1 MGIKDLTDADFKKIN
16 EKLKNAGSDLLIN
29 PKLAKSI
36 NEILPKG
43 IKLELDPQLKAVS
56 NEALAK
62 AVEGKVMKVEVM
74 PLLTHLRKALKDAT
88 VASPPE
94 IEVGIQ
100 STKLRTL
107 IEGVLNKHGF
117 MINISTVN
125 DNYTKAVQQKLNG
138 ARYTVKIHADANE
151 ITRSVQASLMQV
163 QSRSFGLKVSRDIL
177 YRSIDEAL
185 GNHRFPITVYVR
197 TENARSAV
205 QAALSKAG
213 GLGTQDILNHQRL
226 MKAEAAAAAAELN
239 RLKAAHMGAADAAK
253 AHATAS
259 VNLGGAMGSNIKI
272 AGELG
277 SAMTSLYSIHA
288 AKEFL
293 SQVVEIGGELEHQ
306 KIAMNT
312 IFGDKGKTNELF
324 GQIKGLAR
332 TSPFGVMELSK
343 SVKALSAYGVQY
355 NEIYE
360 TAKRLADISAATS
373 VDINRLILAFG
384 KTRSRGFLDGLEAK
398 QFAYANIPI
407 YEMVRKKLEELEGQA
422 VTTADVMA
430 RMKKREIGF
439 DIVKDVLWD
448 ITDPGGKFYNMQ
460 EALAGSV
467 KTSWKL
473 VRDNIELMFGE
484 IAESNV
490 GGALKDVAETLQ
502 VLTRNWKAMGTVI
515 GAAALT
521 FGVYKV
527 AVATSNQMMGLH
539 NAEVL
544 KSVTAS
550 NLATTAKLSEVA
562 VYRNLN
568 AAEQEQFI
576 LKSALA
582 KLNRSLLLTHKEL
595 NASEWEAAFVNG
607 KVTEEYILRRIALGK
622 LTKAEIDFIVTSGMV
637 DAKLVQTAVAASN
650 TKFSLVSLYA
660 AIKTDS
666 KAAWLSFLTFCTRV
680 KAGVISL
687 AASIKAINLASM
699 WTWIRTLPTRM
710 AHAEFS
716 VTRLKLAFAGLGRT
730 LASVGAFL
738 LHPATI
744 AMAAIGGVMY
754 AWQKNN
760 EQMEK
765 AKEIGDNIF
774 TKATEG
780 AGNLSQTLK
789 GIKPSAGLSE
799 HELTQGIEQMEQAIK
814 DYSPKPLQDINDTLV
829 AQDGHV
835 LTLAERY
842 DALKK
847 KVEGVAE
854 AYKLM
859 GDVEKGD
866 VGTMVSSAIKSTGGL
881 LNDTV
886 TVNAKDYSEALKR
899 RSDAIREA
907 AKGDERW
914 IKKAVDAAIKADGA
928 FAKAA
933 AGMKTTAA
941 MWEELASNPEKYG
954 DVEYRI
960 PEVSA
965 ALIGI
970 KGINRDINEEKA
982 KFESDVQDFIKDLT
996 ANIRIT
1002 WDKEIK
1008 DLDASQK
1015 DALAITLK
1023 NMLDQADGV
1032 SDSVKMLWAQKLE
1045 DAFKV
1050 TIIEDKIGPAVK
1062 DSFVSAMNNASDAS
1076 IVAVADKWKN
1086 EGWDALSDA
1095 EQQIVYNMMD
1105 DAREKTMALLGT
1117 TQEEMQKYLQN
1128 NPLTQTIKLAYEELG
1143 TNEFQK
1149 EVWNDKLAKRLSE
1162 SIPAPL
1168 SGAGGL
1174 TDDAKKAREWY
1185 NSWTRGGGGYKEAQD
1200 RYNTER
1206 KAIVDEIKAAKNASN
1221 EWLTSKQDALDAM
1234 DALATDMGLQITKKG
1249 GGADGSKKDE
1259 FAESLK
1265 QRFEDIKDAWSE
1277 FQKWSKTE
1285 GREAAATRIGESGL
1299 FSTLS
1304 AEQIPQTVEQY
1315 RALVVELESEL
1326 REAGV
1331 KGTARESLLNDLLK
1345 QLLDINKTVV
1355 DEQLKLAL
1363 DKVSKEAEK
1372 QLADWSLFD
1381 KIRKAT
1387 GNKQLAMNIAFGMGV
1402 SGETDYVTMVKNQFD
1417 QVAKAAKSTLTFD
1430 TATPDALTEAPDEVK
1445 KAWEKAYDLIQKY
1458 RDKEREDVAN
1468 MVEQYRS
1475 TQEEIVALTAEAE
1488 EKKRKI
1494 RESKN
1499 LTPAEKEQIT
1509 AKIDADLNYE
1519 VFRKSGEYLKFFN
1532 AILSMTGDEAEKVGQ
1547 KIKEALDDKL
1557 KAGQISANDYCDEIE
1572 KIDKQLE
1579 KIRQKQKGFGGLGS
1593 FAKGGLQQMFK
1604 DRFDQA
1610 QSDYNAAKTDQGKAA
1625 EQRLEAE
1632 KQIAQYIQKGD
1643 VSSALQTEGSRMQAQ
1658 FAENAAASQAE
1669 GAASAMQG
1677 AQGALSTVSMID
1689 MIVHGI
1695 NDTVQ
1700 GIKGA
1705 FDLIADMADS
1715 FGVDTS
1721 ADTNWGKAGAFLDAF
1736 SQASQHATNA
1746 WDSLKSG
1753 NVGGVIQGVVG
1764 SVTSWFT
1771 TFNRWHDAKLQKQ
1784 IEEYSRIYDLLDSQ
1798 LSLISERLTY
1808 ALGSSKQIKDP
1819 QAESDLQKYNAA
1831 LHRAQTG
1838 AGFSAQIGGITA
1850 KVLRHRVEAYE
1861 EGGVYAYQRALM
1873 EEQRSNLISQ
1883 RNAEADKKDSDQ
1895 SAIDSY
1901 NSQIA
1906 SLEQQIRDFAETT
1919 IETLYGINLRS
1930 FAEDIGSALID
1941 AFAKGEDAAEAFDKA
1956 VGDIMRDVVKQMAI
1970 KNILEQQFEGMRTFL
1985 FGTDGMSGA
1994 FGEDFYLD
2002 EEEAAA
2008 LKTYFD
2014 KIKNE
2019 AIPAVQK
2026 LFDGVNDATGGLLE
2040 ETDKAK
2046 SGLTAGIQAMT
2057 ESTGDLV
2064 ASYLNGIRGDVSV
2077 QTHELWPRLLDVT
2090 LPQISVIAQSQLDA
2104 QRQIA
2109 ENTLR
2114 NAVAAEAI
2122 VKSNNDISRLL
2133 TRVSQGGAKFHIQ

>member
-197 TENARSAV
+197 TENARNAV
-205 QAALSKAG
+205 QTALSKAG

-288 AKEFL
+288 AKQFL

-490 GGALKDVAETLQ
+490 GGALKDVAEILQ

-521 FGVYKV
+521 FGVYRV
-527 AVATSNQMMGLH
+527 AVAASNQMMGLH
-539 NAEVL
+539 NAEIL

-568 AAEQEQFI
+568 AVEQEQFI

-660 AIKTDS
+660 TIKTGS
-666 KAAWLSFLTFCTRV
+666 KAAWLSFLSFCTRV

-780 AGNLSQTLK
+780 ASSLSQTLK

-854 AYKLM
+854 AYRLM

-914 IKKAVDAAIKADGA
+914 IKKAVDAAMKADGA

-941 MWEELASNPEKYG
+941 MWEDLASNPEKYG

-965 ALIGI
+965 ALTGI
-970 KGINRDINEEKA
+970 KGINRDINEDKA

-996 ANIRIT
+996 ANVRIT

-1062 DSFVSAMNNASDAS
+1062 DGFVSAMNNASDAS

-1105 DAREKTMALLGT
+1105 DAHEKTMALLGT

-1162 SIPAPL
+1162 SIPTPL

-1265 QRFEDIKDAWSE
+1265 QRFKDIKDAYAMFKEWA
-1277 FQKWSKTE
+1277 KLE
-1285 GREAAATRIGESGL
+1285 GKEAAFKRVGESGL
-1299 FSTLS
+1299 FATLDPDKV
-1304 AEQIPQTVEQY
+1304 PQTVDEY
-1315 RALVVELESEL
+1315 LALIDELEKEL
-1326 REAGV
+1326 KAAGI
-1331 KGTARESLLNDLLK
+1331 KGKSQRESLANDIVK
-1345 QLLDINKTVV
+1345 ERFGINKDTFK
-1355 DEQLKLAL
+1355 EQLQLAL
-1363 DKVSKEAEK
+1363 DKVSKEAER
-1372 QLADWSLFD
+1372 QLADWNLYE
-1381 KIRKAT
+1381 KVRKAT
-1387 GNKQLAMNIAFGMGV
+1387 GNETLAFNLAFGMNGD
-1402 SGETDYVTMVKNQFD
+1402 GQTDYVRLMKDRFD
-1417 QVAKAAKSTLTFD
+1417 AIAKEYGSAFTYD
-1430 TATPDALTEAPDEVK
+1430 TATPELLQKEGIQEVQKAYEQTYGDISKYHQKESEEVADILAKYQSLQDKIAKIDYDRNEEIRKINESKDLTPEQKAQTIQRINVEADYQKFTQSNEYLQFFAGIYALTEQEATRIG
-1445 KAWEKAYDLIQKY
+1445 DLIEQHLNRQLQLGRISAEDYYKEIERIKQQLDKLRNVKSDAMTFLTGGVKGLSEKRQETNNAKRLEITQKIADLESRLQKAREEGDKHQEGLLMAQLRGARTELSLQDKI
-1458 RDKEREDVAN
+1458 RDKIIKNKQQWQSVLDVAN
-1468 MVEQYRS
+1468 
-1475 TQEEIVALTAEAE
+1475 IVSNIA
-1488 EKKRKI
+1488 
-1494 RESKN
+1494 
-1499 LTPAEKEQIT
+1499 
-1509 AKIDADLNYE
+1509 
-1519 VFRKSGEYLKFFN
+1519 
-1532 AILSMTGDEAEKVGQ
+1532 
-1547 KIKEALDDKL
+1547 
-1557 KAGQISANDYCDEIE
+1557 
-1572 KIDKQLE
+1572 
-1579 KIRQKQKGFGGLGS
+1579 GGLSDAFGS
-1593 FAKGGLQQMFK
+1593 
-1604 DRFDQA
+1604 
-1610 QSDYNAAKTDQGKAA
+1610 
-1625 EQRLEAE
+1625 
-1632 KQIAQYIQKGD
+1632 
-1643 VSSALQTEGSRMQAQ
+1643 
-1658 FAENAAASQAE
+1658 
-1669 GAASAMQG
+1669 
-1677 AQGALSTVSMID
+1677 
-1689 MIVHGI
+1689 
-1695 NDTVQ
+1695 
-1700 GIKGA
+1700 IK
-1705 FDLIADMADS
+1705 DMADA
-1715 FGVDTS
+1715 FGVDTE
-1721 ADTNWGKAGAFLDAF
+1721 TGGWLD
-1736 SQASQHATNA
+1736 
-1746 WDSLKSG
+1746 
-1753 NVGGVIQGVVG
+1753 VGGVLDTLS
-1764 SVTSWFT
+1764 SVTSGVSKAVQSAMSGDVGGILGGVVSTLTTPFT
-1771 TFNRWHDAKLQKQ
+1771 IWAQLHDKKLQKQ

-1798 LSLISERLTY
+1798 LSLMSERLTY

-1819 QAESDLQKYNAA
+1819 QAESDRQKYYAA
-1831 LHRAQTG
+1831 LQRAQTG

-1873 EEQRSNLISQ
+1873 EEQRNALIGQ

-1895 SAIDSY
+1895 GAIDSY

-1906 SLEQQIRDFAETT
+1906 SLEQQIRDFAETA

-1941 AFAKGEDAAEAFDKA
+1941 AFAKGEDAAEAFDEA

-1994 FGEDFYLD
+1994 FGEDFELD
-2002 EEEAAA
+2002 AEEAAA
-2008 LKTYFD
+2008 LKIYFD

-2077 QTHELWPRLLDVT
+2077 QTHELWPRLLDVA

-2122 VKSNNDISRLL
+2122 AKSNNDISRLL

>member
-1 MGIKDLTDADFKKIN
+1 MPSLGNLWYTMGIKDLTDADFKKIN

-197 TENARSAV
+197 TENARNAV
-205 QAALSKAG
+205 QTALSKAG

-288 AKEFL
+288 AKQFL

-490 GGALKDVAETLQ
+490 GGALKDVAEILQ

-521 FGVYKV
+521 FGVYRV
-527 AVATSNQMMGLH
+527 AVAASNQMMGLH
-539 NAEVL
+539 NAEIL

-568 AAEQEQFI
+568 AVEQEQFI

-660 AIKTDS
+660 TIKTGS
-666 KAAWLSFLTFCTRV
+666 KAAWLSFLSFCTRV

-780 AGNLSQTLK
+780 ASSLSQTLK

-854 AYKLM
+854 AYRLM

-914 IKKAVDAAIKADGA
+914 IKKAVDAAMKADGA

-941 MWEELASNPEKYG
+941 MWEDLASNPEKYG

-965 ALIGI
+965 ALTGI

-1086 EGWDALSDA
+1086 EGWEALSDA

-1128 NPLTQTIKLAYEELG
+1128 NPLTQTIKLAYEEFG

-1162 SIPAPL
+1162 SIPTPL

-1174 TDDAKKAREWY
+1174 TEDAKKAREWY

-1200 RYNTER
+1200 RYNAER

-1234 DALATDMGLQITKKG
+1234 DALASDMGLQITKKG
-1249 GGADGSKKDE
+1249 GGMDGSKKDE

-1265 QRFEDIKDAWSE
+1265 QRFKDIKDAYAMFKEWA
-1277 FQKWSKTE
+1277 KLE
-1285 GREAAATRIGESGL
+1285 GKEAAFKRVGESGL
-1299 FSTLS
+1299 FATL
-1304 AEQIPQTVEQY
+1304 APDKVPQTVDEY
-1315 RALVVELESEL
+1315 LALIDELEKEL
-1326 REAGV
+1326 KAAGI
-1331 KGTARESLLNDLLK
+1331 KGKSQRESLANDIVK
-1345 QLLDINKTVV
+1345 ERFGINKDTFK
-1355 DEQLKLAL
+1355 EQLQLAL
-1363 DKVSKEAEK
+1363 DKVSKEAER
-1372 QLADWSLFD
+1372 QLADWNLFD

-1387 GNKQLAMNIAFGMGV
+1387 GNQDLAMSIAFGMNV
-1402 SGETDYVTMVKNQFD
+1402 KGETDYPALVKKQFAEL
-1417 QVAKAAKSTLTFD
+1417 AKEVKGVDITFDNTTLKQAKDLGDEIAKSYQD
-1430 TATPDALTEAPDEVK
+1430 TASKLKKYAREQKDAIADILSEYQSLQDKLT
-1445 KAWEKAYDLIQKY
+1445 
-1458 RDKEREDVAN
+1458 
-1468 MVEQYRS
+1468 
-1475 TQEEIVALTAEAE
+1475 
-1488 EKKRKI
+1488 
-1494 RESKN
+1494 
-1499 LTPAEKEQIT
+1499 
-1509 AKIDADLNYE
+1509 KIDADRD
-1519 VFRKSGEYLKFFN
+1519 RKMKTVRESDMSDADKQSYIQRINVEADYQKFTQSNEYLQFFAGIYALTEQEATRIGDLIEQNLNRRLQAGTISAEDYYKEIERIKQQLDKLRNVKSDAMTFLTGGVKGLSEKRQETNN
-1532 AILSMTGDEAEKVGQ
+1532 AKRLEITQ
-1547 KIKEALDDKL
+1547 KIADLESRLQKAREEGDKHQEGLLMAQLRGAKEELVLQD
-1557 KAGQISANDYCDEIE
+1557 
-1572 KIDKQLE
+1572 
-1579 KIRQKQKGFGGLGS
+1579 KIRDKIIKNKQQWQSVLDVANIVSNIAGGLSDAFGS
-1593 FAKGGLQQMFK
+1593 
-1604 DRFDQA
+1604 
-1610 QSDYNAAKTDQGKAA
+1610 
-1625 EQRLEAE
+1625 
-1632 KQIAQYIQKGD
+1632 
-1643 VSSALQTEGSRMQAQ
+1643 
-1658 FAENAAASQAE
+1658 
-1669 GAASAMQG
+1669 
-1677 AQGALSTVSMID
+1677 
-1689 MIVHGI
+1689 
-1695 NDTVQ
+1695 
-1700 GIKGA
+1700 IK
-1705 FDLIADMADS
+1705 DMADA
-1715 FGVDTS
+1715 FGVDTE
-1721 ADTNWGKAGAFLDAF
+1721 TGGWLD
-1736 SQASQHATNA
+1736 
-1746 WDSLKSG
+1746 
-1753 NVGGVIQGVVG
+1753 VGGVLDTLS
-1764 SVTSWFT
+1764 SVTSGVSKAVQSAMSGDIGGILGGVVSTLTTPFT
-1771 TFNRWHDAKLQKQ
+1771 IWAQLHDKKLQKQ

-1819 QAESDLQKYNAA
+1819 QAESDRQKYYAA
-1831 LHRAQTG
+1831 LQRAQTG

-1941 AFAKGEDAAEAFDKA
+1941 AFAKGEDAAEAFDEA

-1994 FGEDFYLD
+1994 FGEDFELD
-2002 EEEAAA
+2002 AEEAAA

-2077 QTHELWPRLLDVT
+2077 QTHELWPRLLDVA
-2090 LPQISVIAQSQLDA
+2090 LPQIGVIAQSQLDA